1 MRFQAFGPTGQTPT
15 VTMRLLNSQG
25 DNMAALP
32 APTATPGGYEADLG
46 LAPLPAGDYLIEI
59 NVQVGSDQIRKLL
72 AIRVTS

>member
-1 MRFQAFGPTGQTPT
+1 
-15 VTMRLLNSQG
+15 MRLLNAQG

-32 APTATPGGYEADLG
+32 APVTTPAGYEADLG

-59 NVQVGSDQIRKLL
+59 SAQVGSDQIRKLL

>member
-1 MRFQAFGPTGQTPT
+1 MRFEAYGPTGQTPA

-59 NVQVGSDQIRKLL
+59 SVQAGTEQVRKLL
-72 AIRVTS
+72 AIRITG